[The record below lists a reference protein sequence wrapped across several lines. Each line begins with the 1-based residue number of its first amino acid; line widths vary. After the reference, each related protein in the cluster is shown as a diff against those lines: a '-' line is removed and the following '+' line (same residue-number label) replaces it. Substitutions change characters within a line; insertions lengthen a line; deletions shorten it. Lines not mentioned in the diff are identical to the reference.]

1 VRLRA
6 TRPLQAYRLTES
18 VFGISNALTVPCEYA
33 SNSEAFMA
41 GKGKDKKGGKG
52 AVIVK
57 KYTIEEGDR
66 HDGVLSA
73 DVAA

>member
-1 VRLRA
+1 
-6 TRPLQAYRLTES
+6 
-18 VFGISNALTVPCEYA
+18 
-33 SNSEAFMA
+33 MA